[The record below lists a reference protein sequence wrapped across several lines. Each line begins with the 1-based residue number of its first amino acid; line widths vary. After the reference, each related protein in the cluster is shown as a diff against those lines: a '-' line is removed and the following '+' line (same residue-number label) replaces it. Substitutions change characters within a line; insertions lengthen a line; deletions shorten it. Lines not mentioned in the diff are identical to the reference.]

1 MKMPKFKPIFKKNFY
16 LTIMLLSTILL
27 GLFVINHLKQNTK
40 TSIMIGGDFSLIDQN
55 GEIFKSKYL
64 KKKKLLYFGYTS
76 CPDVCPFDLLK
87 LSNLLDKNPI
97 LNKTL
102 QSIFVSIDPDR
113 DTTEVLK
120 DYLDNFNPNI
130 IGLTGS
136 NEQINKIKKKFRI
149 YVKLN
154 KKNTKDTNY
163 LVDHTVLFFLVNEDD
178 EYITHFRPNELESK
192 IFKYI

>member
-1 MKMPKFKPIFKKNFY
+1 
-16 LTIMLLSTILL
+16 
-27 GLFVINHLKQNTK
+27 
-40 TSIMIGGDFSLIDQN
+40 MIGGDFSLIDQN
-55 GEIFKSKYL
+55 GEIFKSKYF

>member
-55 GEIFKSKYL
+55 GEIFKSKYF

-163 LVDHTVLFFLVNEDD
+163 LVDHTVLFFLINEDD

>member
-1 MKMPKFKPIFKKNFY
+1 M
-16 LTIMLLSTILL
+16 
-27 GLFVINHLKQNTK
+27 
-40 TSIMIGGDFSLIDQN
+40 
-55 GEIFKSKYL
+55 
-64 KKKKLLYFGYTS
+64 
-76 CPDVCPFDLLK
+76 
-87 LSNLLDKNPI
+87 
-97 LNKTL
+97 
-102 QSIFVSIDPDR
+102 SIDPDR

-163 LVDHTVLFFLVNEDD
+163 LVDHTVLFFLVNEND

>member
-55 GEIFKSKYL
+55 GEIFKSKYF

>member
-1 MKMPKFKPIFKKNFY
+1 MPKFKPIFKKNFY

>member
-55 GEIFKSKYL
+55 GEIFKSKYF

-163 LVDHTVLFFLVNEDD
+163 LVDHTVLFFLVNEND

>member
-1 MKMPKFKPIFKKNFY
+1 MVKSLN
-16 LTIMLLSTILL
+16 
-27 GLFVINHLKQNTK
+27 Q
-40 TSIMIGGDFSLIDQN
+40 SI
-55 GEIFKSKYL
+55 L

-163 LVDHTVLFFLVNEDD
+163 LVDHTVLFFLVNEND

>member
-1 MKMPKFKPIFKKNFY
+1 MPKFKPIFKKNFY

-55 GEIFKSKYL
+55 GEIFKSKYF

>member
-1 MKMPKFKPIFKKNFY
+1 
-16 LTIMLLSTILL
+16 
-27 GLFVINHLKQNTK
+27 
-40 TSIMIGGDFSLIDQN
+40 MIGGDFSLIDQN
-55 GEIFKSKYL
+55 GEIFKSKYF

-163 LVDHTVLFFLVNEDD
+163 LVDHTVLFFLVNEND

>member
-55 GEIFKSKYL
+55 GEIFKSKHL

-97 LNKTL
+97 LNETL

>member
-55 GEIFKSKYL
+55 GEIFKSKYF

-97 LNKTL
+97 LNETL